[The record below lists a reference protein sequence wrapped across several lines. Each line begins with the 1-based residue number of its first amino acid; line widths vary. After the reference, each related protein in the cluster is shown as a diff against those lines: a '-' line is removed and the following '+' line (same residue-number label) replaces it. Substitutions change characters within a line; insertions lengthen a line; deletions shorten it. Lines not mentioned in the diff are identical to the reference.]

1 MAAKP
6 EAPRLRPRWSS
17 AVKMHWKKDWS
28 PILQQETC
36 EEFED

>member
-17 AVKMHWKKDWS
+17 AVTNRWKEDLS
-28 PILQQETC
+28 PILPQETC